1 MKAWKRF
8 AAALLAAGMVL
19 AMLTA
24 CSGGSA
30 AVKWENSRTKQ
41 YLENKGITASEYTLK
56 AKCAYAG
63 LTGNLV
69 YTVKGKQWYADATAL
84 NSNKTLKDAKGNYY
98 ISRPYSGSDT
108 WYKYPANSEYASSYE
123 LIASMLTIPTKD
135 NVGSIAVSDYTM
147 NGKTYY
153 METMRIHQ
161 NNTYMTY
168 SYGFLDNELSFVL
181 VESTSN
187 VMLTSIDLK
196 KTADANLLK
205 VPTNYISEGVSG
217 GSAGMPSGGAAAS
230 SASAQG

>member
-63 LTGNLV
+63 LTGSMV
-69 YTVKGKQWYADATAL
+69 YTVKGKQWYLDITAL
-84 NSNKTLKDAKGNYY
+84 NGGKTLKDAKGNYY
-98 ISRPYSGSDT
+98 INRPYNGSNT
-108 WYKYPANSEYASSYE
+108 WYQYPADSSYASSYE
-123 LIASMLTIPTKD
+123 LAASMFTIPTKD

-168 SYGFLDNELSFVL
+168 SYGFLGNELSFVL

-187 VMLTSIDLK
+187 VMLTSVDLK

-205 VPTNYISEGVSG
+205 VPANYI
-217 GSAGMPSGGAAAS
+217 P
-230 SASAQG
+230 QN